1 MGLKGKL
8 ITILTGMMILSI
20 TGFFGL
26 IDTAFGMTGMVISV
40 LLAVAGIFIVISELS
55 TTNRDLLQFQQSLA
69 NGDYSIAPMQV
80 IGDGDSKLVIE
91 ASNQILENQKQMIME
106 IASATHQVKSSSKEL
121 VFAGKSVGNN
131 ARDVSNAIEQ
141 IAGGAVELSEQI
153 NDAAKTVDTLINEVN
168 NVSYKSNEMLQ
179 IGNVVTENIILGTS
193 SVSKAIEQMETIKN
207 SVGES
212 SKSITA
218 LEEKSLEVGDIV
230 TIIDS
235 IAEQTNLLAL
245 NASIEAARAGE
256 HGRGFAV
263 VAEEVRKLAE
273 ESADSTEKITDLI
286 DDIRKDIN
294 QAVKSMEQG
303 MEQIKHGSGAIQ
315 DTGKVFGNIDKES
328 NNLLNHVKEVS
339 EIASDMA
346 ANSSRVSD
354 TIGEIANVSEVF
366 SANSEE
372 VAAATA
378 DQVHSTE
385 SILKGADHLALMAE
399 RLSNAVSKY
408 NLDMSLHWS
417 PELAVGHE
425 MIDTQHQE
433 LIKRINMLLEACNEG
448 KGAET
453 VDEIVG
459 FLGDYVVTHFGME
472 EEQMLKHNYPQYE
485 GHKQQ
490 HTKFIETYIDLK
502 AQMQKEGIGPHTAI
516 QVNQIIVDWL
526 INHITRVDKQLSGF
540 LRTVK

>member
-1 MGLKGKL
+1 MLLAMTGL
-8 ITILTGMMILSI
+8 LSLMD
-20 TGFFGL
+20 TSFG
-26 IDTAFGMTGMVISV
+26 IMGMVISV
-40 LLAVAGIFIVISELS
+40 LLAIAGIFIVISEVS
-55 TTNRDLLQFQQSLA
+55 TMDRAFLQFQQSLA
-69 NGDYSIAPMQV
+69 NDDYSIASMEV
-80 IGDGDSKLVIE
+80 IGDGDSKLLIE

-106 IASATHQVKSSSKEL
+106 ITSATHQVKSSSQEL

-153 NDAAKTVDTLINEVN
+153 NDAAITIDTLINEIN
-168 NVSYKSNEMLQ
+168 NVSDKSNEMQ
-179 IGNVVTENIILGTS
+179 EIGNVVTENITLGTR
-193 SVSKAIEQMETIKN
+193 SVGKAIEQMEIIKN

-235 IAEQTNLLAL
+235 IADQTNLLAL

-273 ESADSTEKITDLI
+273 ESANSTEKITDLI

-294 QAVKSMEQG
+294 QAVKAMEQG
-303 MEQIKHGSGAIQ
+303 MEQIQHGSGAIQ
-315 DTGKVFGNIDKES
+315 DTGKVFANIDKES
-328 NNLLNHVKEVS
+328 KNLLNYVEEVS
-339 EIASDMA
+339 KIASDMA

-354 TIGEIANVSEVF
+354 SIGEIANVSEIF
-366 SANSEE
+366 SGNSEE

-385 SILKGADHLALMAE
+385 SILKGADHLAVMAE
-399 RLSNAVSKY
+399 RLASAVSKY
-408 NLDMSLHWS
+408 NLDMSLRWS
-417 PELAVGHE
+417 AELAVGHDL
-425 MIDTQHQE
+425 IDEQHQE

-448 KGAET
+448 KGAQT

-459 FLGDYVVTHFGME
+459 FLGDYVVNHFGME
-472 EEQMLKHNYPQYE
+472 EELMQKHNYPQYE

-490 HTKFIETYIDLK
+490 HTKFIETYLELK
-502 AQMQKEGIGPHTAI
+502 AQMQKEGVGPHTAI

-540 LRTVK
+540 LKTVK